1 MVTLPVSPPTVIEP
15 RTDPI
20 TSEELAV
27 AMRVLP
33 QKDRSKNESRE
44 MYMSNPEATR
54 NQINRV
60 LSLRKMKKG
69 TIESL
74 GYPTGQ
80 KDFGSMNH
88 AEFEREFDE
97 VMDVMRARAAEG
109 TRVELA
115 EKARPFGE
123 GEIAGED
130 FGAGFVSVPQP
141 VVAQP
146 VTPPIKPEF
155 RVL

>member
-1 MVTLPVSPPTVIEP
+1 
-15 RTDPI
+15 
-20 TSEELAV
+20 
-27 AMRVLP
+27 
-33 QKDRSKNESRE
+33 
-44 MYMSNPEATR
+44 
-54 NQINRV
+54 
-60 LSLRKMKKG
+60 
-69 TIESL
+69 
-74 GYPTGQ
+74 
-80 KDFGSMNH
+80 MNH

-115 EKARPFGE
+115 EKARPFESE

-146 VTPPIKPEF
+146 VTPPIKP
-155 RVL
+155 RVPSAVSPPLMLGDERHSPGG